1 MYIELYWKDYRRFG
15 ADGSVDALAKWLMSR
30 LCDDYGDAIETICIT
45 GFCRSLAG
53 PNQNMATTFER
64 FEETLAKLRGA
75 PAIRFSTKKRE
86 LAIDYATVWP
96 TADEFQPDDMM
107 LKVGTFRRAFLKL
120 IALLEESDKKVGA
133 RADFDFARMISDI
146 RLLEPELPRT
156 LDDLAALYL
165 ATKTKKGEQGGG
177 GQPAPAPSRND
188 HPNYNL

>member
-1 MYIELYWKDYRRFG
+1 M
-15 ADGSVDALAKWLMSR
+15 
-30 LCDDYGDAIETICIT
+30 T
-45 GFCRSLAG
+45 
-53 PNQNMATTFER
+53 TTFER
-64 FEETLAKLRGA
+64 FDETLTKLRSA

-120 IALLEESDKKVGA
+120 ISLLEESDKRVGA
-133 RADFDFARMISDI
+133 KVVFDFARMISDI

-177 GQPAPAPSRND
+177 GQPATRPESK
-188 HPNYNL
+188 

>member
-1 MYIELYWKDYRRFG
+1 MT
-15 ADGSVDALAKWLMSR
+15 AM
-30 LCDDYGDAIETICIT
+30 
-45 GFCRSLAG
+45 
-53 PNQNMATTFER
+53 FER
-64 FEETLAKLRGA
+64 FDETLAKLRSA

-120 IALLEESDKKVGA
+120 ISLLEESDKKIGA
-133 RADFDFARMISDI
+133 KVDFNFARLISDI

-165 ATKTKKGEQGGG
+165 ATKTKKGEQ
-177 GQPAPAPSRND
+177 AAS
-188 HPNYNL
+188 